1 MKHFIAK
8 IEPIVWVLFGAG
20 FMVGSLLLPAWVF
33 TFGIALPLGWVPE
46 GALTYERAYAL
57 GSHPIGRLLLLA
69 LIVLPLWNAANHL
82 RHFSIDLGGYERDGA
97 VAPLLYAGAAVLS
110 VVAIVAV
117 VQL

>member
-1 MKHFIAK
+1 MKALIAK
-8 IEPIVWVLFGAG
+8 IEPGIWVLFGAG

-33 TFGIALPLGWVPE
+33 MVGLAGPLGWAPPE
-46 GALTYERAYAL
+46 AMAYERAYAL
-57 GSHPIGRLLLLA
+57 ASSPIGRLVLLA

-110 VVAIVAV
+110 VVAIAAV
-117 VQL
+117 VRL

>member
-1 MKHFIAK
+1 VKALIAK
-8 IEPIVWVLFGAG
+8 IEPLIWVLFGAG

-33 TFGIALPLGWVPE
+33 MVGIAGPLGWAPPE
-46 GALTYERAYAL
+46 AMAFERAYAL
-57 GSHPIGRLLLLA
+57 ASSPIGRLVLLA

-110 VVAIVAV
+110 VVAIAAV
-117 VQL
+117 VRL